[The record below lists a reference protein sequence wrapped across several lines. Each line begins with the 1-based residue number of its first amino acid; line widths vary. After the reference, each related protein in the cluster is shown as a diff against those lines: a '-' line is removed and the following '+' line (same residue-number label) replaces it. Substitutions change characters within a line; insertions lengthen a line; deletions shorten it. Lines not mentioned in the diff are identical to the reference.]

1 VPKRNSFGKIALLLQ
16 SNVDSMTE
24 HCKRAVEYKE
34 RDIDTGSCIHH
45 IKEKFMRSIRSLLA
59 SSAAIAVATTSIF
72 IAPAAFAQDETAQNS
87 AALGEIVVTAQRREE
102 NLQDVPLS
110 VTAVSGDQLGAL
122 TAGGVDIRGMSGRVP
137 SLLVE
142 SSFGRTFPRFYIRG
156 LGNTDFDFNA
166 SQPVSLIYDDVVLEN
181 PILKGFPIFDM
192 ERVEVLRGPQGTL
205 FGRNTTAGIV
215 KFDSVKPSDVAGGY
229 GKISYGRFNAVN
241 VEGAFGGPLGEKVS
255 VRVSGMYQR
264 QDDYVDN
271 VVPAKTTNDAFE
283 GYKEYAA
290 RVQFLI
296 KPSDDFDILL
306 TGQFRSLDGT
316 ARVFRANVFTRGKE
330 GLNANFNRYRISTD
344 GKNEQRVDTQN
355 MSARMTYD
363 AGPVSLISVTSYWE
377 GDATSVGDVDGGFG
391 ANFLPRNLYGPGDIP
406 FTAETRDS
414 VPNLTQFTQEFRI
427 ASNNDGPLSYQAG
440 VFYFDEDLKIV
451 SENYSTLGD
460 PNNAADGVNI
470 LVSQVQNSKAYG
482 LFGSMTYQLSD
493 QLSVTGGLRY
503 NDDKRDFVAVRSK
516 DSQFPGFLQ
525 NPLGTVRRDVSD
537 NNLTW
542 DLSGTYAATDD
553 VNLYARVARG
563 YRAPSIQGRILF
575 PPSGTTN
582 PLENGVT
589 VGKSET
595 ITSYESGIKSTLLD
609 GRARFNINGFYYE
622 LKDAQLTAVGGG
634 VNANRLI
641 NADMVRGY
649 GFEADVEFKPV
660 PQLLLTAGLSYNNT
674 SIQDTG
680 LTTAACGATRVDTFP
695 NVSLCTPLDPI
706 VVAAAPFSA
715 AIVNIDGNSLPQ
727 SPKWIANWTAR
738 YGVPVGNGEVYAFTD
753 WAYRSKINFFLY
765 ESIEFQDKHMLEGGL
780 RVGYKTDAFDISAF
794 VRNITKDTSAVGGI
808 DFNNL
813 TGFVNEPRVWGI
825 EAGFK
830 F

>member
-1 VPKRNSFGKIALLLQ
+1 
-16 SNVDSMTE
+16 
-24 HCKRAVEYKE
+24 
-34 RDIDTGSCIHH
+34 
-45 IKEKFMRSIRSLLA
+45 MRSVRSIMA
-59 SSAAIAVATTSIF
+59 STAAIAVATTSLF
-72 IAPAAFAQDETAQNS
+72 IAPAAYAQDETAQNS

-110 VTAVSGDQLGAL
+110 VTAVSGDQLGAI
-122 TAGGVDIRGMSGRVP
+122 TAGGVDIRGISGRVP

-229 GKISYGRFNAVN
+229 GKISYGRFNAMN
-241 VEGAFGGPLGEKVS
+241 VEGGFGGPLGEKVS

-271 VVPAKTTNDAFE
+271 VVPSKTTKDAFE

-290 RVQFLI
+290 RIQFLI
-296 KPSDDFDILL
+296 KPSDDFDVLL

-316 ARVFRANVFTRGKE
+316 ARLFRANVFTRGQE
-330 GLNANFNRYRISTD
+330 GLNANFNRYRVSTD

-355 MSARMTYD
+355 ITARMTYD
-363 AGPVSLISVTSYWE
+363 AGPVSFVSVTSYWT
-377 GDATSVGDVDGGFG
+377 GNATSVGDVDGGFG
-391 ANFLPRNLYGPGDIP
+391 ANFLPRNLYGPGEIP

-414 VPNLTQFTQEFRI
+414 VPNLKQFTQEFRI
-427 ASNNDGPLSYQAG
+427 ASNNDGALSYQAG
-440 VFYFDEDLKIV
+440 VFYFNENLDIV
-451 SENYSTLGD
+451 SKNYSTMGD
-460 PNNAADGVNI
+460 PNNAVDGVNI
-470 LVSQVQNSKAYG
+470 IVSQAQKSKAYG
-482 LFGSMTYQLSD
+482 LFGSMTYQLTD

-525 NPLGTVRRDVSD
+525 NPLGTVRRNVSD

-575 PPSGTTN
+575 PPATSR
-582 PLENGVT
+582 PLESGVT
-589 VGKSET
+589 VGQSET

-649 GFEADVEFKPV
+649 GFEADIEFKPV

-738 YGVPVGNGEVYAFTD
+738 YGVPVGDGEVYAFTD

-765 ESIEFQDKHMLEGGL
+765 ESVEFQDKRMLEGGL
-780 RVGYKTDAFDISAF
+780 RVGYKTDAYDVSAF

-813 TGFVNEPRVWGI
+813 TGFVNEPRVWGV
-825 EAGFK
+825 EAAFK

>member
-1 VPKRNSFGKIALLLQ
+1 
-16 SNVDSMTE
+16 
-24 HCKRAVEYKE
+24 
-34 RDIDTGSCIHH
+34 
-45 IKEKFMRSIRSLLA
+45 MRSVRSIMA
-59 SSAAIAVATTSIF
+59 SSAAIAVATASLF
-72 IAPAAFAQDETAQNS
+72 IAPAAYAQDETAQNS

-110 VTAVSGDQLGAL
+110 VTAVSGDQLGAI
-122 TAGGVDIRGMSGRVP
+122 TAGGVDIRGISGRVP

-229 GKISYGRFNAVN
+229 GKISYGRFNAMN
-241 VEGAFGGPLGEKVS
+241 LEGGFGGPLSEKVS

-264 QDDYVDN
+264 QDNYVDN
-271 VVPAKTTNDAFE
+271 VIPSKTTKDAFE

-306 TGQFRSLDGT
+306 TGQLRSLDGT
-316 ARVFRANVFTRGKE
+316 ARLFRANVFTRGQE
-330 GLNANFNRYRISTD
+330 GLNANFDRYRVSVD

-355 MSARMTYD
+355 LTARMTYD
-363 AGPVSLISVTSYWE
+363 AGAVSFISVTSYWT

-391 ANFLPRNLYGPGDIP
+391 ANFLPRNLYGPGEIP

-414 VPNLTQFTQEFRI
+414 VPTLKQFTQEFRV

-440 VFYFDEDLKIV
+440 VFYFNENLDIV
-451 SENYSTLGD
+451 SENYSTMGD
-460 PNNAADGVNI
+460 PNNAVDGVNI
-470 LVSQVQNSKAYG
+470 IVSQAQKSKAYG
-482 LFGSMTYQLSD
+482 LFGSMTYQLTD

-516 DSQFPGFLQ
+516 DTQFPGFLQ

-575 PPSGTTN
+575 PPATST
-582 PLENGVT
+582 PLESGVT

-609 GRARFNINGFYYE
+609 GRARFNVNGFYYE

-641 NADMVRGY
+641 NADKVRGY
-649 GFEADVEFKPV
+649 GFEADIEFKPV

-738 YGVPVGNGEVYAFTD
+738 YGVPVGDGEVYAFTD

-765 ESIEFQDKHMLEGGL
+765 ESVEFQDKRMLEGGL
-780 RVGYKTDAFDISAF
+780 RVGYKTDAYDVSAF

-813 TGFVNEPRVWGI
+813 TGFVNEPRVWGV
-825 EAGFK
+825 EAAFK

>member
-1 VPKRNSFGKIALLLQ
+1 
-16 SNVDSMTE
+16 
-24 HCKRAVEYKE
+24 
-34 RDIDTGSCIHH
+34 
-45 IKEKFMRSIRSLLA
+45 MRSVRSIMA
-59 SSAAIAVATTSIF
+59 SSAAIAVATASLF
-72 IAPAAFAQDETAQNS
+72 IAPAAYAQDETAQNS

-110 VTAVSGDQLGAL
+110 VTAVSGDQLGAI
-122 TAGGVDIRGMSGRVP
+122 TAGGVDIRGISGRVP

-229 GKISYGRFNAVN
+229 GKISYGRFNAMN
-241 VEGAFGGPLGEKVS
+241 LEGGFGGPLSEKVS

-271 VVPAKTTNDAFE
+271 VIPSKTTKNAFE
-283 GYKEYAA
+283 GYEEYAA

-306 TGQFRSLDGT
+306 TGQLRSLDGT
-316 ARVFRANVFTRGKE
+316 ARLFRANVFTRGQE
-330 GLNANFNRYRISTD
+330 GLNANFDRYRVSVD

-355 MSARMTYD
+355 LTARMTYD
-363 AGPVSLISVTSYWE
+363 AGAVSFISVTSYWT

-391 ANFLPRNLYGPGDIP
+391 ANFLPRNLYGPGEIP

-414 VPNLTQFTQEFRI
+414 VPTLKQFTQEFRV

-440 VFYFDEDLKIV
+440 VFYFNENLDIV
-451 SENYSTLGD
+451 SENYSTMGD
-460 PNNAADGVNI
+460 PNNAVDGVNI
-470 LVSQVQNSKAYG
+470 IVSQAQKSKAYG
-482 LFGSMTYQLSD
+482 LFGSMTYQLTD

-503 NDDKRDFVAVRSK
+503 NDDTRDFVAVRSK
-516 DSQFPGFLQ
+516 DTQFPGFLQ

-575 PPSGTTN
+575 PPATST
-582 PLENGVT
+582 PLESGVT

-609 GRARFNINGFYYE
+609 GRARLNVNGFYYE

-649 GFEADVEFKPV
+649 GFEADIEFKPV

-738 YGVPVGNGEVYAFTD
+738 YGVPVGDGEVYAFTD

-765 ESIEFQDKHMLEGGL
+765 ESVEFQDKRMLEGGL
-780 RVGYKTDAFDISAF
+780 RVGYKTDAYDVSAF

-813 TGFVNEPRVWGI
+813 TGFVNEPRVWGV
-825 EAGFK
+825 EAAFK

>member
-1 VPKRNSFGKIALLLQ
+1 VPKRNSFRKIALLLQ

-24 HCKRAVEYKE
+24 PCKRAVEYKE

-59 SSAAIAVATTSIF
+59 SSAAIALATTSIF

-271 VVPAKTTNDAFE
+271 VVPAKTTKDAFE

-296 KPSDDFDILL
+296 KPSDVFDILL

-316 ARVFRANVFTRGKE
+316 ARVFRANVFTRGQA
-330 GLNANFNRYRISTD
+330 GLNANFNRYRVSTD

-391 ANFLPRNLYGPGDIP
+391 ANFLPRNLYGPGEIP

-460 PNNAADGVNI
+460 PNNAVDGVNI
-470 LVSQVQNSKAYG
+470 FVSQVQNSKAYG

-516 DSQFPGFLQ
+516 DSQFPAFLQ

-542 DLSGTYAATDD
+542 DLSGTYTATDD

-575 PPSGTTN
+575 PPATAT
-582 PLENGVT
+582 PLESGVT

-609 GRARFNINGFYYE
+609 GRARFNVNGFYYE

-765 ESIEFQDKHMLEGGL
+765 ESVEFQDKHMLEGGL

>member
-1 VPKRNSFGKIALLLQ
+1 
-16 SNVDSMTE
+16 
-24 HCKRAVEYKE
+24 
-34 RDIDTGSCIHH
+34 
-45 IKEKFMRSIRSLLA
+45 MRSVRSIMA
-59 SSAAIAVATTSIF
+59 STAAIAVATTSLF
-72 IAPAAFAQDETAQNS
+72 IAPAAYAQDETAQNS

-110 VTAVSGDQLGAL
+110 VTAVSGDQLGAI
-122 TAGGVDIRGMSGRVP
+122 TAGGVDIRGISGRVP

-229 GKISYGRFNAVN
+229 GKVSYGRFNAMN
-241 VEGAFGGPLGEKVS
+241 VEGGFGGPLGEKVS

-271 VVPAKTTNDAFE
+271 VVPSKTTKDAFE

-290 RVQFLI
+290 RIQFLI
-296 KPSDDFDILL
+296 KPSDDFDVLL

-316 ARVFRANVFTRGKE
+316 ARLFRANVFTRGQK
-330 GLNANFNRYRISTD
+330 GLNANFNRYRVSTD

-355 MSARMTYD
+355 IAARMTYD
-363 AGPVSLISVTSYWE
+363 AGPVSFVSVTSYWT
-377 GDATSVGDVDGGFG
+377 GNATSVGDVDGGFG
-391 ANFLPRNLYGPGDIP
+391 ANFLPRNLYGPGEIP

-414 VPNLTQFTQEFRI
+414 VPNLKQFTQEFRI
-427 ASNNDGPLSYQAG
+427 ASNNDGALSYQAG
-440 VFYFDEDLKIV
+440 VFYFNENLDIV
-451 SENYSTLGD
+451 SKNYSTMGD
-460 PNNAADGVNI
+460 PNNAVDGVNI
-470 LVSQVQNSKAYG
+470 IVSQAQKSKAYG
-482 LFGSMTYQLSD
+482 LFGSMTYQLTD

-525 NPLGTVRRDVSD
+525 NPLGTVRRNVSD

-575 PPSGTTN
+575 PPATST
-582 PLENGVT
+582 PLESGVT
-589 VGKSET
+589 VGQSET

-649 GFEADVEFKPV
+649 GFEADIEFKPV

-738 YGVPVGNGEVYAFTD
+738 YGVPVGDGEVYAFTD

-765 ESIEFQDKHMLEGGL
+765 ESVEFQDKRMLEGGL
-780 RVGYKTDAFDISAF
+780 RVGYKTDAYDVSAF

-813 TGFVNEPRVWGI
+813 TGFVNEPRVWGV
-825 EAGFK
+825 EAAFK

>member
-1 VPKRNSFGKIALLLQ
+1 MQHAKWVLAAAAL
-16 SNVDSMTE
+16 T
-24 HCKRAVEYKE
+24 
-34 RDIDTGSCIHH
+34 
-45 IKEKFMRSIRSLLA
+45 
-59 SSAAIAVATTSIF
+59 AAATAT
-72 IAPAAFAQDETAQNS
+72 AQDQDASGGLE
-87 AALGEIVVTAQRREE
+87 EITVTAQRREQS
-102 NLQDVPLS
+102 LQDVPIAI
-110 VTAVSGDQLGAL
+110 TAFTADQLEQRQVFNTYDLVRNIPNL
-122 TAGGVDIRGMSGRVP
+122 TGNSNVGVGTSS
-137 SLLVE
+137 SL
-142 SSFGRTFPRFYIRG
+142 YIRG
-156 LGNTDFDFNA
+156 IGNGESIATFDL
-166 SQPVSLIYDDVVLEN
+166 PVGTYVDDVYVARQNHNNFSL
-181 PILKGFPIFDM
+181 FDV
-192 ERVEVLRGPQGTL
+192 ERIEVLRGPQGTL

-229 GKISYGRFNAVN
+229 GKISYGRFNAMN
-241 VEGAFGGPLGEKVS
+241 LEGGFGGPLSEKVS

-271 VVPAKTTNDAFE
+271 VIPSKTTKDAFE

-306 TGQFRSLDGT
+306 TGQLRSLDGT
-316 ARVFRANVFTRGKE
+316 ARLFRANVFTRGQE
-330 GLNANFNRYRISTD
+330 GLNANFDRYRVSVD

-355 MSARMTYD
+355 LTARMTYD
-363 AGPVSLISVTSYWE
+363 AGAVSFISVTSYWT

-391 ANFLPRNLYGPGDIP
+391 ANFLPRNLYGPGEIP

-414 VPNLTQFTQEFRI
+414 VPTLKQFTQEFRV

-440 VFYFDEDLKIV
+440 VFYFNENLDIV
-451 SENYSTLGD
+451 SENYSTMGD
-460 PNNAADGVNI
+460 PNNAVDGVNI
-470 LVSQVQNSKAYG
+470 IVSQAQKSKAYG
-482 LFGSMTYQLSD
+482 LFGSMTYQLTD

-503 NDDKRDFVAVRSK
+503 NDDTRDFVAVRSK
-516 DSQFPGFLQ
+516 DTQFPGFLQ

-575 PPSGTTN
+575 PPATST
-582 PLENGVT
+582 PLESGVT

-609 GRARFNINGFYYE
+609 GRARLNVNGFYYE

-649 GFEADVEFKPV
+649 GFEADIEFKPV

-738 YGVPVGNGEVYAFTD
+738 YGVPVGDGEVYAFTD

-765 ESIEFQDKHMLEGGL
+765 ESVEFQDKRMLEGGL
-780 RVGYKTDAFDISAF
+780 RVGYKTDAYDVSAF

-813 TGFVNEPRVWGI
+813 TGFVNEPRVWGV
-825 EAGFK
+825 EAAFK

>member
-1 VPKRNSFGKIALLLQ
+1 
-16 SNVDSMTE
+16 
-24 HCKRAVEYKE
+24 
-34 RDIDTGSCIHH
+34 
-45 IKEKFMRSIRSLLA
+45 MRSVRSIMA
-59 SSAAIAVATTSIF
+59 SSAAIAVATTSLF
-72 IAPAAFAQDETAQNS
+72 IAPAAYAQDEAAQNS
-87 AALGEIVVTAQRREE
+87 AALDEIVVTAQRREE

-110 VTAVSGDQLGAL
+110 VTAVSGDQLDAL

-215 KFDSVKPSDVAGGY
+215 KFDSVRPSDVAGGY

-241 VEGAFGGPLGEKVS
+241 VEGGFGGPLGEKVS

-271 VVPAKTTNDAFE
+271 VVPSGTTKEAFE

-316 ARVFRANVFTRGKE
+316 ARLFRANVFTRGQE
-330 GLNANFNRYRISTD
+330 GLNANFNRYRVSTD
-344 GKNEQRVDTQN
+344 GKNIQRVDTQN
-355 MSARMTYD
+355 MTARMTYD
-363 AGPVSLISVTSYWE
+363 AGPVSFVSVTSYWQ

-391 ANFLPRNLYGPGDIP
+391 ANFLPPNLYGPGEIP

-414 VPNLTQFTQEFRI
+414 VPNLKQFTQEFRI
-427 ASNNDGPLSYQAG
+427 ASNGDGPLSYQAG
-440 VFYFDEDLKIV
+440 VFYFNEKLSIV

-460 PNNAADGVNI
+460 PNNTPDGVNI
-470 LVSQVQNSKAYG
+470 VVSQRQNSKAYG
-482 LFGSMTYQLSD
+482 LFGSMTYQLTD
-493 QLSVTGGLRY
+493 QFSVTGGLRY
-503 NDDKRDFVAVRSK
+503 NDDKRDFVAVRSR
-516 DSQFPGFLQ
+516 DTQFPGFLQ

-542 DLSGTYAATDD
+542 DLSSTYAATDD
-553 VNLYARVARG
+553 LNLYARVARG

-575 PPSGTTN
+575 PPATAT
-582 PLENGVT
+582 PLESGVT
-589 VGKSET
+589 VGQSET

-674 SIQDTG
+674 SIRDAG

-715 AIVNIDGNSLPQ
+715 AIVNINGNSLPQ

-738 YGVPVGNGEVYAFTD
+738 YGVPVGDGEVYAFTD

-765 ESIEFQDKHMLEGGL
+765 ESVEFKDKRMLEGGV
-780 RVGYKTDAFDISAF
+780 RVGYKTDAFDVSAF

-813 TGFVNEPRVWGI
+813 TGFVNEPRIWGV